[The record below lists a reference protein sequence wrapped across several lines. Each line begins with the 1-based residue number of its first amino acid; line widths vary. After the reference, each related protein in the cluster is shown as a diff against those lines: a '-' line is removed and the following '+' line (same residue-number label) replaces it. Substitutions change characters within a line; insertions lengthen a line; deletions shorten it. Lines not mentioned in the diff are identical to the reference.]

1 MICTLLV
8 MVGLLTGCGGEPT
21 PKPEPEPE
29 NDPPA
34 VVKTNSMKVYMHYMP
49 WFQSK
54 EVSGYWGSHW
64 KMANKNPDIITG
76 GKREIAAHYYP
87 LIGPYD
93 SKDPIVLEY
102 HLLLMKY
109 AGIDGLLID
118 WYGTHNIND
127 YRPIFNSTE
136 ILIEKAEE
144 IGLQFAIVYE
154 EYTAEIVASKTSLT
168 AIEAA
173 QADVK
178 FLAEDYFTKRSYIKI
193 DEEPLLMTFGPRY
206 FNSSSQWTQI
216 FQPLTTEIKFLPL
229 WNHAGR
235 VGSNGDGEFSWVDFE
250 PSLSELTTF
259 YNRTISTK
267 IGSAYG
273 RFHDYY
279 VEGGWGTSYGD
290 VLSNDGESLRNTLD
304 KAQEYNLDH
313 LQLVTWN
320 DFGEGTQIEPSVE
333 DEYQFLVI
341 IQEFTG
347 VGYNQ
352 DVLEVIF
359 TYYQKRKEYKGN
371 VDAETQLAKIYQ
383 HLIDLKVEE
392 AKALLEELA

>member
-1 MICTLLV
+1 MLGKIFLIGALLV
-8 MVGLLTGCGGEPT
+8 RCSSDPAPG
-21 PKPEPEPE
+21 PEPDPVI
-29 NDPPA
+29 DPPA
-34 VVKTNSMKVYMHYMP
+34 VTKTNPVKLYMHYMP

-64 KMANKNPDIITG
+64 KMGNKNPDIITG
-76 GKREIAAHYYP
+76 GKRQIAAHYYP

-118 WYGTHNIND
+118 WYGIHNIND
-127 YRPIFNSTE
+127 YRPIFNSTAA
-136 ILIEKAEE
+136 LIEKAEE

-154 EYTAEIVASKTSLT
+154 EYTAEIVAGKTSLT

-178 FLAEDYFTKRSYIKI
+178 FLEEDYFKKRSYIKI
-193 DEEPLLMTFGPRY
+193 DNEPLLMTFGPRY
-206 FNSSSQWTQI
+206 FKSSSQWTQI
-216 FQPLTTEIKFLPL
+216 LHPLTTEIKFLPL

-259 YNRTISTK
+259 YNRTITNK

-279 VEGGWGTSYGD
+279 VEGGWGTSYGS
-290 VLSNDGESLRNTLD
+290 VPSNDGESLRNTLA
-304 KAQEYNLDH
+304 KAQEYNIDY

-333 DEYQFLVI
+333 DGYLFLEI
-341 IQEFTG
+341 IQEYTG
-347 VGYNQ
+347 VEYNK
-352 DVLEVIF
+352 DILELIF

-371 VDAETQLAKIYQ
+371 TELETKLAEVYQL
-383 HLIDLKVEE
+383 LIDLKVEE
-392 AKALLEELA
+392 AEALLLELA